1 MKYLY
6 RPSKVLP
13 PSGASSSRPR
23 VSLSWRS
30 RIWNSNLFSFFLL
43 ILLILSFVKVT
54 KEIILRYEINQEIKH
69 LEAQL
74 DSLSSKTEKMDKLIA
89 YLKTD
94 EYIEKQARTKLNLLK
109 AGEKQINLVS
119 GDKTDDAI
127 VEADNM
133 PNIIKWYNY
142 FFQ

>member
-6 RPSKVLP
+6 KSKKNIEPS
-13 PSGASSSRPR
+13 PSGRAI
-23 VSLSWRS
+23 SWRS

-43 ILLILSFVKVT
+43 ILLILSFVKVA

-69 LEAQL
+69 LETQL
-74 DSLSSKTEKMDKLIA
+74 AALNSKTEKMDKLIA

-109 AGEKQINLVS
+109 AGEKQINLV
-119 GDKTDDAI
+119 GDEELDDQM
-127 VEADNM
+127 VEVDDS
-133 PNIIKWYNY
+133 PNFIKWYNY

>member
-6 RPSKVLP
+6 RPKKVLSS
-13 PSGASSSRPR
+13 SGAGTVRSQAN
-23 VSLSWRS
+23 LSWRS

-43 ILLILSFVKVT
+43 ILLVLSFVKVT

-74 DSLSSKTEKMDKLIA
+74 NNLNSKTDKMDKLVA

-109 AGEKQINLVS
+109 AGEKQINLLS
-119 GDKTDDAI
+119 DDETSEQI
-127 VEADNM
+127 VETDKGS
-133 PNIIKWYNY
+133 NIIKWYNY